1 MRTHSALALLML
13 TGIFGVATESFAA
26 ENKEIVAYRLVDAK
40 TMHIDDEK
48 VAQQYKATFTNLG
61 VETRLDGHA
70 GHYDLTYRCPKW
82 ESAQFGDH
90 QSAHKWEAWL
100 KSLGF
105 EVAHRHD

>member
-1 MRTHSALALLML
+1 MRTNIALGLLML
-13 TGIFGVATESFAA
+13 TGVVCAATDSFAA
-26 ENKEIVAYRLVDAK
+26 EHKEVVAYRLVNTK
-40 TMHIDDEK
+40 TMHVDDQSG
-48 VAQQYKATFTNLG
+48 AQQYQATFNNLG

-82 ESAQFGDH
+82 ESAQFSDH